1 MTIAIVG
8 GGLAAATT
16 ATELRKRGHD
26 GPIVVYAAEDHL
38 PYERPPL
45 SKGVLLGKAEL
56 ETVFVHDAD
65 WYRDNDID
73 LRTGVR
79 VTAIEPDKHLL
90 RTDDLEDSYAQLV
103 LATGSS
109 PRHLA
114 MADNSGKPVVDPAN
128 HRRQSTAAN
137 RAQ

>member
-16 ATELRKRGHD
+16 ATELRKRGYD
-26 GPIVVYAAEDHL
+26 GPLVVYAAEDHV

-56 ETVFVHDAD
+56 ETVFVHDAN
-65 WYRDNDID
+65 WYRDNDVD
-73 LRTGVR
+73 LRTGAR
-79 VTAIEPDKHLL
+79 VTAIEPEEHVL
-90 RTDDLEDSYAQLV
+90 RTDVDTDSFTQLV

-114 MADNSGKPVVDPAN
+114 LADNSGKPVVYLRTIDDN
-128 HRRQSTAAN
+128 QR
-137 RAQ
+137 